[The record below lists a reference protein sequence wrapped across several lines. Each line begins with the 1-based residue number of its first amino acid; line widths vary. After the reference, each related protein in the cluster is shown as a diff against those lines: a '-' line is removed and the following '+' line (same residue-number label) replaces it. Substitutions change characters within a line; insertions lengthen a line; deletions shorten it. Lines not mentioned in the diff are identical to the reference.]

1 MSTINTDNIQSQMKK
16 GLLEFCILS
25 IIRRGES
32 YPSDIVTE
40 LKESGMQ
47 VLEGTIY
54 PLLTRLKNAGYL
66 DYRWVESTTGPP
78 RKYFTMSESGR
89 EFYKSL
95 EATWIEISG
104 AVEQITKSRNLNI

>member
-32 YPSDIVTE
+32 YPSDIVSE

-66 DYRWVESTTGPP
+66 EYRWVESTTGPP
-78 RKYFTMSESGR
+78 RKYFTMSETGK

-95 EATWIEISG
+95 QRTWIEIST
-104 AVEQITKSRNLNI
+104 AVEHITKDRDIS